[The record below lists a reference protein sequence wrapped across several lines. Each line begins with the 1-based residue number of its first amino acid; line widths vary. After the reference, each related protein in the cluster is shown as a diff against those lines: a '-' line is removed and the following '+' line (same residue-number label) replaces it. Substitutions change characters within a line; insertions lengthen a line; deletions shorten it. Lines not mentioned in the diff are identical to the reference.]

1 MRVHIIETDSQ
12 FSGVMA
18 RFLEKN
24 DCKVTRSGFSE
35 MTIVPDADAL
45 VYDLDA
51 NVDPALKLLENIIQE
66 HPQIPVIVTT
76 DTDDIKIGVGI
87 IKTGAADCLVKPFL
101 PDQLKQALS
110 TAAARK
116 KKQVDESVTVEN
128 EIPVT
133 AETPPD
139 ENTSSEE
146 FLWTPGMEMLRTQAE
161 LIIRNMGVAFIYGEA
176 GTGKKSLAR
185 YIHEESPRRS
195 GPFVVAEGTTIME
208 HFEQRL
214 EQSKSGT
221 LFIEKTED
229 VPQEVLSF
237 LLNASG
243 NHTQLVFSST
253 HSLET
258 LSQKG
263 HIDPT
268 HLSGVEHYSVYL
280 PPLRKRSGDILVLAH
295 HFSAEACTEL
305 RKERMF
311 FCSDAERDFMAYDW
325 PGNVRELRNVVNR
338 MVLLGSGGEAWRA
351 AYFNF
356 RKTGAGQMEAE
367 KVPETK
373 ASINLREASAKAEMD
388 FILRMLEKVKFNKSA
403 AARLMNISRRTLY
416 NKLRMS

>member
-51 NVDPALKLLENIIQE
+51 NVDPALKHLEKIIQE
-66 HPQIPVIVTT
+66 YPEIPVIVTT
-76 DTDDIKIGVGI
+76 DTEDIKIGVGI
-87 IKTGAADCLVKPFL
+87 IKAGAADCLVKPFL
-101 PDQLKQALS
+101 PDQLKHALT

-116 KKQVDESVTVEN
+116 KKQVDESVAVEN

-146 FLWTPGMEMLRTQAE
+146 LLWTPGMEMLRTQAD
-161 LIIRNMGVAFIYGEA
+161 LIVRNTDMAFIYGEA

-185 YIHEESPRRS
+185 YIHEQSNRRS
-195 GPFVVAEGTTIME
+195 APFVIAEGITIME
-208 HFEQRL
+208 HCERWIEQA
-214 EQSKSGT
+214 KSGT
-221 LFIEKTED
+221 LFIEKTEE

-237 LLNASG
+237 LLNASRS
-243 NHTQLVFSST
+243 NTRLMLSST
-253 HSLET
+253 HSPET

-263 HIDPT
+263 DIDPML
-268 HLSGVEHYSVYL
+268 LSGVEYDSIYL
-280 PPLRKRSGDILVLAH
+280 PPLRKRSGDILAFAH
-295 HFSAEACTEL
+295 HFSTEACAEL

-311 FCSDAERDFMAYDW
+311 FTSDAERDFMAYAW
-325 PGNVRELRNVVNR
+325 PGNLRELRNVVNR
-338 MVLLGSGGEAWRA
+338 MVLLDSGGEAWRT

-356 RKTGAGQMEAE
+356 IKTGAGQMETE

>member
-51 NVDPALKLLENIIQE
+51 NVDPALKHLKNIIRE
-66 HPQIPVIVTT
+66 HPHIPVIVTT
-76 DTDDIKIGVGI
+76 ATDDIKIGVGI
-87 IKTGAADCLVKPFL
+87 IKAGASDCLVKPFL
-101 PDQLKQALS
+101 PDQLKQALN

-116 KKQVDESVTVEN
+116 KKQVDESLAVEN
-128 EIPVT
+128 EIPLT

-139 ENTSSEE
+139 ENISSEP
-146 FLWTPGMEMLRTQAE
+146 FLWTPGMEMLHAQAQ
-161 LIIRNMGVAFIYGEA
+161 LIIRNTGVVFMYGEA

-185 YIHEESPRRS
+185 YIHERSSRRS
-195 GPFVVAEGTTIME
+195 GPFVVVEGATIKEHCEQWME
-208 HFEQRL
+208 QA
-214 EQSKSGT
+214 KSGT
-221 LFIEKTED
+221 LFVEKTEE

-237 LLNASG
+237 LLNDACK
-243 NHTQLVFSST
+243 TRLVLSST

-258 LSQKG
+258 LGQNG

-268 HLSGVEHYSVYL
+268 LLKGVEHYSVYL
-280 PPLRKRSGDILVLAH
+280 PPLRKRSADVLALAH
-295 HFSAEACTEL
+295 HFSIEACAEV

-311 FCSDAERDFMAYDW
+311 FSPDAERDFMAYDW
-325 PGNVRELRNVVNR
+325 PGNLRELRNVVNR
-338 MVLLGSGGEAWRA
+338 MVLLDSGGEVWRT

-356 RKTGAGQMEAE
+356 IKTGAGQMEAE

>member
-35 MTIVPDADAL
+35 RTIVSDVDAL

-51 NVDPALKLLENIIQE
+51 NVDPALKHLENIIQE
-66 HPQIPVIVTT
+66 HPEIPVIVTT

-87 IKTGAADCLVKPFL
+87 IKAGASDCLVKPFL

-110 TAAARK
+110 NAAARK
-116 KKQVDESVTVEN
+116 KKQVEACVADEN
-128 EIPVT
+128 EIPVK
-133 AETPPD
+133 AEMPPD
-139 ENTSSEE
+139 ENVSSEE
-146 FLWTPGMEMLRTQAE
+146 FLWTPGTDMLRTQAE
-161 LIIRNMGVAFIYGEA
+161 QMIRNNGMVFIYGEA

-185 YIHEESPRRS
+185 YIHEHSSRRN
-195 GPFVVAEGTTIME
+195 GPFVVVEGATIKE
-208 HFEQRL
+208 HCKQWTEQA
-214 EQSKSGT
+214 KSGT
-221 LFIEKTED
+221 LFIEKTEE
-229 VPQEVLSF
+229 VLQEVLAV
-237 LLNASG
+237 LLNTSG
-243 NHTQLVFSST
+243 NDTRLILSST
-253 HSLET
+253 HALET

-263 HIDPT
+263 HINPSL
-268 HLSGVEHYSVYL
+268 LSGVEYYSVYL
-280 PPLRKRSGDILVLAH
+280 PPLRKRSGDILALAH
-295 HFSAEACTEL
+295 HFSSEACTEL

-311 FCSDAERDFMAYDW
+311 FSSDAERDFMAYDW